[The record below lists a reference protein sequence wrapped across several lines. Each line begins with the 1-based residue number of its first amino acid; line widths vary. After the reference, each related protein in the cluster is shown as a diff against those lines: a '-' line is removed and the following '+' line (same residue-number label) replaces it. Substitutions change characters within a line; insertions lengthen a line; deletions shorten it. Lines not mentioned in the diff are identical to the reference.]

1 VSAQVRNNES
11 LVGRAVGVAG
21 ALRCPPVDGSLCF
34 EGDGYGA
41 VISAARSP
49 DSGTGVAQYHSIRY
63 VRQCVGFAAP
73 GSDVCRASLESAQ
86 YCAFGAGDTCRACP
100 RGGYCPGGNEVR
112 SFPDYYVLSSPEGI
126 VEPCGTLRC
135 VGWDM
140 QRSETKCAVGYAGEH
155 RCTCTHA
162 SAGTCA
168 LMDAT
173 RSRATAFT
181 DTGQHV
187 RALILV
193 SPSCSGDMVPCA
205 CRGIVRGVRTVL
217 LPDVCYNVSTVPQ

>member
-1 VSAQVRNNES
+1 M
-11 LVGRAVGVAG
+11 
-21 ALRCPPVDGSLCF
+21 
-34 EGDGYGA
+34 
-41 VISAARSP
+41 
-49 DSGTGVAQYHSIRY
+49 
-63 VRQCVGFAAP
+63 
-73 GSDVCRASLESAQ
+73 
-86 YCAFGAGDTCRACP
+86 ACP
-100 RGGYCPGGNEVR
+100 RGAYCPGGNELR
-112 SFPDYYVLSSPEGI
+112 SFPDYYVLSSSEGI
-126 VEPCGTLRC
+126 VEPCETLRC

-155 RCTCTHA
+155 RRTCAHA
-162 SAGTCA
+162 SAGTSA

-217 LPDVCYNVSTVPQ
+217 LPDVCYNVPAVPQ

>member
-1 VSAQVRNNES
+1 MNP
-11 LVGRAVGVAG
+11 AVGVAG
-21 ALRCPPVDGSLCF
+21 ALRCPPADGSLCF
-34 EGDGYGA
+34 EGDGYDA

-63 VRQCVGFAAP
+63 VQQCAGFAAP

-86 YCAFGAGDTCRACP
+86 YCAFGAGDSCRACP
-100 RGGYCPGGNEVR
+100 RGGYCPGGNELR
-112 SFPDYYVLSSPEGI
+112 SFPDYYVLSSSEGI

-155 RCTCTHA
+155 RCTCAHA
-162 SAGTCA
+162 SGGTYA

-173 RSRATAFT
+173 RSRAAKVTGA
-181 DTGQHV
+181 GQHV
-187 RALILV
+187 WFLIWWARL
-193 SPSCSGDMVPCA
+193 SQLRTVPCA

-217 LPDVCYNVSTVPQ
+217 LPDFIYNVPAVPQ